1 MALCGLRDIVAN
13 CELRI
18 EEFRDLR
25 YSILDNDL
33 PFIADYWLLD
43 SLILISAY
51 LTHSVYEA
59 DN

>member
-1 MALCGLRDIVAN
+1 MGLKGEAQSVALCGLRDIVAN

-33 PFIADYWLLD
+33 PFT
-43 SLILISAY
+43 AY
-51 LTHSVYEA
+51 S
-59 DN
+59 